1 VCVCVKEIHNAEVSL
16 SAFTYLY

>member
-1 VCVCVKEIHNAEVSL
+1 VCVKEIHNAEVSL